1 MMKNI
6 IICKKKL
13 ISITAAMKWN
23 LIIIFQIKYFF
34 TYNNKDDLKGKKF
47 EVIQIKYGIKISD
60 SP

>member
-1 MMKNI
+1 MQ
-6 IICKKKL
+6 KKV

-23 LIIIFQIKYFF
+23 RIIIFQIKYFF